1 LPIGRALEQEP
12 AQLVA
17 RRAEQRASRSELVVV
32 APDRRHVHF

>member
-17 RRAEQRASRSELVVV
+17 RRAEQRASRSELVV